1 MYIERERERKSIFI
15 YIYIEIKLYNI
26 YIYNKIY
33 TYIVVFA
40 RSGNI
45 KYTLRYIEYIHIKW
59 NDRLPTAKLQ
69 VQAKGQVLTNVGG
82 FMWNGYDIGIPGQ
95 RFHGAVAKDA
105 GPGRSDVVYFSMSG
119 WSQTDG
125 AWWQGWQQPP
135 DERRGAHQTSL
146 WVRTKPRHTTEGG
159 KCTPGREQAKSTP
172 RSHEGPQVTTSY
184 CHEQWPK

>member
-1 MYIERERERKSIFI
+1 MYIYICVCINICI
-15 YIYIEIKLYNI
+15 YIYKLK
-26 YIYNKIY
+26 YIHN

-105 GPGRSDVVYFSMSG
+105 GPGRSDVVYFSR
-119 WSQTDG
+119 
-125 AWWQGWQQPP
+125 WQQPP

-146 WVRTKPRHTTEGG
+146 RVRTKPRHTTEGG

-172 RSHEGPQVTTSY
+172 SRSHEGPQVTTSY